1 MRVARYYT
9 PEDVRLEEQATPAVG
24 PGELLVRVEAC
35 GVCGSDVMPWYLEKR
50 APLVLGHE
58 PAGDVVAV
66 GAGVG
71 GFAAGQRVFVHHH
84 VPCFVCH
91 DCRRGHHSLCP
102 TFHATNIHPG
112 GMAELIRVPAPN
124 VERDVLTLPDSVSYD
139 AATLI
144 EPLGCALRGLARAE
158 PQRGDTLA
166 VLGAGTTGLLVLA
179 AARRWSPR
187 RAVAL
192 DPVPFR
198 LEAARRLGADLTLA
212 AERPDASEVVRAW
225 NEGRGADVV
234 FVCTGA
240 RAAMR
245 QAFELVGKGGTV
257 MIFAPAAPG
266 VEVPVEPHRFF
277 FEELSVKS
285 SYSTTPFE
293 TREALA
299 MIAAGE
305 VRAEDFITHRLPLAE
320 AGRALR
326 LVAEPADSLK
336 VLVEPQK

>member
-1 MRVARYYT
+1 MRVARYYS
-9 PEDVRLEEQATPAVG
+9 PEDVRLEEAAEPVAG

-58 PAGDVVAV
+58 PAGEVVGV
-66 GAGVG
+66 GAGVPE
-71 GFAAGQRVFVHHH
+71 FRLGQRVFVHHH

-91 DCRRGHHSLCP
+91 HCRRGNHTLCA

-112 GMAELIRVPAPN
+112 GMAERIRVPAEN
-124 VERDVLTLPDSVSYD
+124 VERDVLALPEGVSYE

-144 EPLGCALRGLARAE
+144 EPLGCALRGLKRADT
-158 PQRGDTLA
+158 QRGDTLA
-166 VLGAGTTGLLVLA
+166 IVGAGTTGLLILR

-187 RAVAL
+187 RVAAL
-192 DPVPFR
+192 DVVPAR
-198 LEAARRLGADLTLA
+198 LEAARRLGAEA
-212 AERPDASEVVRAW
+212 AFSADDGEVAAKLRDW

-240 RAAMR
+240 RAAMGL
-245 QAFELVGKGGTV
+245 AFDLVGKGGTM
-257 MIFAPAAPG
+257 MIFAPSAPG
-266 VEVPVEPHRFF
+266 VEVPIAPHRMFF
-277 FEELSVKS
+277 DELSVRS

-305 VRAEDFITHRLPLAE
+305 VRAEDLISHRFPLAE

-326 LVAEPADSLK
+326 MVAEPGDALK
-336 VLVEPQK
+336 VLVRPQD